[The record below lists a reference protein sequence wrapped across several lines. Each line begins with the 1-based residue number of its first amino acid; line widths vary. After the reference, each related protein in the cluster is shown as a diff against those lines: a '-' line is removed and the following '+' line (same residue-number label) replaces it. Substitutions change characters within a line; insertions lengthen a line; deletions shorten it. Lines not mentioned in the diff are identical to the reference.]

1 MLVNTGWG
9 GRWKNA
15 AHWMDRMANWCSGGC
30 SGFTLAG
37 SGPAR
42 SGLEAMA
49 VDTIFVF
56 VIHVCAC
63 GLVLG
68 MDSLSLQ
75 LSLDSFLLLFLRKTN
90 KPWKKLDS
98 SHLFK
103 KFPHFSLQRKI
114 KVFWSLH
121 LHPLPPHPLVLKKP
135 A

>member
-1 MLVNTGWG
+1 
-9 GRWKNA
+9 
-15 AHWMDRMANWCSGGC
+15 MANWCSGGC

-42 SGLEAMA
+42 SGLEGMA

-75 LSLDSFLLLFLRKTN
+75 LSLDSFLLFFLKKTN
-90 KPWKKLDS
+90 KP
-98 SHLFK
+98 
-103 KFPHFSLQRKI
+103 
-114 KVFWSLH
+114 
-121 LHPLPPHPLVLKKP
+121 
-135 A
+135 